1 MKSKTD
7 IHKKHKPEDLAEA
20 MVFPADKSQREGML
34 EDFRAIRKQLGSKQ
48 SAESKRKASLLQL
61 KFIIEDYL
69 QSSDLNKDY
78 FFGYFLKEYISRLSA
93 KNTEFARDIDVNPT
107 ELSQV
112 IKRHR
117 KPTDKLIYR
126 LDIHSNRNFPATV
139 WFHLL
144 EKERACELYYN
155 RTIIESEKK
164 HVKRKLEFSL

>member
-1 MKSKTD
+1 MKSYTNLR
-7 IHKKHKPEDLAEA
+7 KKYSAADLAEG
-20 MVFPADKSQREGML
+20 MVFPGDKKQHPADLQ
-34 EDFRAIRKQLGSKQ
+34 DFRVIRERLAAKQ
-48 SAESKRKASLLQL
+48 SEESKRKASLLQL
-61 KFIIEDYL
+61 KFMIEDYL
-69 QSSDLNKDY
+69 LSNELNKDF
-78 FFGYFLKEYISRLSA
+78 FFGFFLKEYIVRQSA
-93 KNTEFARDIDVNPT
+93 KNTEFAKDIDVNPT

-126 LDIHSNRNFPATV
+126 LDIHSNKNFPATV

-144 EKERACELYYN
+144 EKERACELYYD